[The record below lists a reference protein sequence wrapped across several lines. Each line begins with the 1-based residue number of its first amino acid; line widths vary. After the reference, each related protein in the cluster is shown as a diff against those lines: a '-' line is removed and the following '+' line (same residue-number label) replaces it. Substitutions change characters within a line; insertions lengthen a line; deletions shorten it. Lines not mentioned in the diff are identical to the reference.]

1 MTHSSRIR
9 ARDALLATLL
19 LLPAALP
26 PAFAQQTAQD
36 NTAQTQPGTET
47 PSVSE
52 SDSDAVPMALA
63 VLDEM
68 DAGRFDAVHARF
80 DERMSAALGVDQLKQ
95 VWVSLPAQLG
105 AAKGRG
111 EPRSTTR
118 DGTRIVTVPL
128 MFENATLNASLSFE
142 PDGRISGFLLRPAAA
157 PAAAAI
163 PAPPVPEGANYR
175 EIELR
180 VGDGDTALPATLALP
195 AGDGPFPAV
204 VLVHGSGPHD
214 RDQTIGPN
222 KPFLDIAR
230 GLAERGIAVLR
241 YEKRS
246 KARPQ
251 DYAGGVTIDNETTDD
266 ALLAVAA
273 LRAQPEVDP
282 KRVFVFG
289 HSQGGM
295 MAPRIGARDPQIAGL
310 ILLAAPA
317 RPLLDLVIEQ
327 NRRLAILND
336 GKLSDQENTAIQRL
350 ASSVEAFRS
359 GRELTPAQLPL
370 GMPADYWRSVEA
382 VDPVAEAAK
391 IAQPM
396 LILQGARDIQVVDAD
411 WQRWKGAYHGD
422 PRVAFKLYE
431 TLTHL
436 AIPGEGKPEDYQQPG
451 HVAPELVADVAA
463 WIGAQ
468 RPAGGK

>member
-1 MTHSSRIR
+1 MTRSPRIH
-9 ARDALLATLL
+9 AHGALLATLL

-26 PAFAQQTAQD
+26 PASAQD
-36 NTAQTQPGTET
+36 TAPQSPPQAQPGAET
-47 PSVSE
+47 PPAT
-52 SDSDAVPMALA
+52 DAVPMALA

-95 VWVSLPAQLG
+95 VWLSLPAQLG
-105 AAKGRG
+105 AARGRG
-111 EPRSTTR
+111 EPRSTAR

-157 PAAAAI
+157 SAAAAV

-175 EIELR
+175 ELELR
-180 VGDGDTALPATLALP
+180 VGDGDTGLPATLALP

-204 VLVHGSGPHD
+204 VLVHGSGPQD
-214 RDQTIGPN
+214 RDTTIGPN
-222 KPFLDIAR
+222 KPFVDIAR

-251 DYAGGVTIDNETTDD
+251 DYAAGVTIDSETTDD

-273 LRAQPEVDP
+273 LRAQPGIDP
-282 KRVFVFG
+282 KRVFVLG

-295 MAPRIGARDPQIAGL
+295 MAPRIGARDPKIAGL

-336 GKLSDQENTAIQRL
+336 GTLSDQENVAIQRL
-350 ASSVEAFRS
+350 TASIEAFRS

-411 WQRWKGAYHGD
+411 WQRWKGAYHDD
-422 PRVAFKLYE
+422 PRVVFKLYE

-436 AIPGEGKPEDYQQPG
+436 GIPGEGKPDDYQQPG
-451 HVAPELVADVAA
+451 HVAPELIADVAA

-468 RPAGGK
+468 KTGNK

>member
-1 MTHSSRIR
+1 MTQSSRIR
-9 ARDALLATLL
+9 AHGALLATLL

-26 PAFAQQTAQD
+26 PALAQASAQD
-36 NTAQTQPGTET
+36 PAPQPAAEAAPAT
-47 PSVSE
+47 
-52 SDSDAVPMALA
+52 DAVPLALA

-68 DAGRFDAVHARF
+68 DAGRFEAVHARF
-80 DERMSAALGVDQLKQ
+80 DERMSAGLGVDQLRQ
-95 VWVSLPAQLG
+95 VWLSLPAQLG

-111 EPRSTTR
+111 EPRSATR

-128 MFENATLNASLSFE
+128 IFENAVLNASLSFE
-142 PDGRISGFLLRPAAA
+142 PDDRISGFLLRPAAP
-157 PAAAAI
+157 PAAAA
-163 PAPPVPEGANYR
+163 PSPPVPEGANYR
-175 EIELR
+175 ELDAR
-180 VGDGDTALPATLALP
+180 VGDGDTALPATLAVP

-204 VLVHGSGPHD
+204 VLVHGSGAHD

-222 KPFLDIAR
+222 KPFVDIAR

-251 DYAGGVTIDNETTDD
+251 DYAGGVTIDSETTDD
-266 ALLAVAA
+266 AVLAVAA
-273 LRAQPEVDP
+273 LRAQPGVDP
-282 KRVFVFG
+282 KRVFVLG

-295 MAPRIGARDPQIAGL
+295 MAPRIGARDPKIAGL

-317 RPLLDLVIEQ
+317 RSLLDIIVEQ

-336 GKLSDQENTAIQRL
+336 GKLSDQENAAIQRL
-350 ASSVEAFRS
+350 IASIEAFRA
-359 GRELTPAQLPL
+359 GRELTAAQLPL

-411 WQRWKGAYHGD
+411 WQRWKGAYHDD
-422 PRVAFKLYE
+422 PRVAFKLYD
-431 TLTHL
+431 TLNHL
-436 AIPGEGKPEDYQQPG
+436 AIPGEGKPEEYQQPG
-451 HVAPELVADVAA
+451 HVAPELIADVAA
-463 WIGAQ
+463 WVGAQ
-468 RPAGGK
+468 KAGGE

>member
-1 MTHSSRIR
+1 MTHSPRIR
-9 ARDALLATLL
+9 AHGALLAALL

-26 PAFAQQTAQD
+26 PASAQD
-36 NTAQTQPGTET
+36 PTQQSPPQAQPGTDT
-47 PSVSE
+47 PSAT
-52 SDSDAVPMALA
+52 DAVPLALA

-80 DERMSAALGVDQLKQ
+80 DERMAATVGADQLKQ
-95 VWVSLPAQLG
+95 IWLSLPVQLG

-142 PDGRISGFLLRPAAA
+142 PDDRISGFLLRPAAP
-157 PAAAAI
+157 PAAAAV

-175 EIELR
+175 EVELR

-195 AGDGPFPAV
+195 AGDDPFPAV
-204 VLVHGSGPHD
+204 VLVHGSGPQD
-214 RDQTIGPN
+214 RDTTIGPN
-222 KPFLDIAR
+222 KPFVDIAR

-251 DYAGGVTIDNETTDD
+251 DYAAGVTIDSETTDD

-273 LRAQPEVDP
+273 LRAQAGIDP

-289 HSQGGM
+289 HSQGAM
-295 MAPRIGARDPQIAGL
+295 MAPRIGARDPKIAGL

-336 GKLSDQENTAIQRL
+336 GKVSDQENAAIQRL
-350 ASSVEAFRS
+350 TASVEAFRS

-382 VDPVAEAAK
+382 VDPVADAAK

-396 LILQGARDIQVVDAD
+396 LILQGGRDIQVVDAD
-411 WQRWKGAYHGD
+411 WQRWKSAYHDD

-436 AIPGEGKPEDYQQPG
+436 AIPGEGKTDDYQKAG
-451 HVAPELVADVAA
+451 HVAPELIADVAA

-468 RPAGGK
+468 KAGSD